1 MSMGR
6 LNINSN
12 LTRMLDSTFAQRQE
26 LASSLKDY
34 RIMADFDGL
43 LVAIDKNHPVNLY
56 VSDLPNGRMV
66 GISVTGKSYDID
78 GFKCIWSIHLDTLR
92 SRLHNV
98 FPCWYERQLDK
109 EGKGAIKDVIKFI
122 KDNHP
127 MNKGF

>member
-1 MSMGR
+1 M
-6 LNINSN
+6 NSN

-34 RIMADFDGL
+34 KILADFDGL

-56 VSDLPNGRMV
+56 VSDLQSGRRA

-78 GFKCIWSIHLDTLR
+78 GFKGIWAIHLDTLR
-92 SRLHNV
+92 SRLHDV
-98 FPCWYERQLDK
+98 CPSWYESQLDK
-109 EGKGAIKDVIKFI
+109 EGKGAIKEVLKFI

-127 MNKGF
+127 TNKGL